1 MAALSR
7 SRPSVTR
14 SRRRGLWFERIMAII
29 ALINFLLVC
38 FDLSYIRFRDMYLEA
53 SPELTTWYGAN
64 FKGIEPERSTQSYLK
79 TVDQL
84 EEQVSQTGLQ
94 SSPAMRLLQG
104 LRTQSEAMIDE
115 NPFQVANKSGTLE
128 RIKNLMRDRT
138 NQDSAKDAFNTFW
151 SQDYF
156 DDKSYTQEIAF
167 FNSEIKPLME
177 TNYFRRIDF
186 DGAPLD
192 WFWKIDVWF
201 IGIFGI
207 ELLARSFY
215 LRQRYENISWLDA
228 LLWRWYDLLMVI
240 PFSAIRIPWLALSRI
255 IPVAIRLDRAGLVD
269 LEPFQN
275 RINRFFISQVAIE
288 LTEVVILRV
297 IDQAQNLIRNGDVA
311 RWIMATGAGRRYIDI
326 NGVNEVQIISQRL
339 TSLLVDQVL
348 PQIKPEIDA
357 FLSHSVSQAM
367 EQAPGYKSFRQIPGI
382 GDLPN
387 QISQQV
393 VSQLSANLYD
403 ALRGALS
410 DEKGAALMQAI
421 VTKLGDTL
429 RAEAQQDDT
438 VEELQSL
445 SVALLEEIKIN
456 YVKQVAAEDWEVL
469 EEKRYRLYDVTQ
481 KSSLGK

>member
-7 SRPSVTR
+7 SRPATPPR
-14 SRRRGLWFERIMAII
+14 RRRGLWFERIMAVI

-38 FDLSYIRFRDMYLEA
+38 FDLSYIRFRDMYLDA
-53 SPELTTWYGAN
+53 SPELTTWYGAT
-64 FKGIEPERSTQSYLK
+64 FKGIEPERSTQTYLK

-84 EEQVSQTGLQ
+84 EEQVAQTGLQ
-94 SSPAMRLLQG
+94 SSQARVLMEE

-138 NQDSAKDAFNTFW
+138 NKTSAKDAFNTFW
-151 SQDYF
+151 SQSYF
-156 DDKSYTQEIAF
+156 NTKSYTQEIAF
-167 FNSEIKPLME
+167 FNSEVKPLME

-192 WFWKIDVWF
+192 WFWKIDIWF
-201 IGIFGI
+201 IGIFGV

-228 LLWRWYDLLMVI
+228 LLWRWYDLLLVI
-240 PFSAIRIPWLALSRI
+240 PFSAMRLPWLAMSRI

-269 LEPFQN
+269 LEPFRN

-288 LTEVVILRV
+288 LTEVVVLRV

-311 RWIMATGAGRRYIDI
+311 RWVMATGAGRRYIDI
-326 NGVNEVQIISQRL
+326 NGVNEVQVISQRI
-339 TSLLVDQVL
+339 TSLMVDQVL

-357 FLSHSVSQAM
+357 LLNHSVSQAM
-367 EQAPGYKSFRQIPGI
+367 NQAPGYKNFRQIPGI

-393 VSQLSANLYD
+393 VSQLSANLYE
-403 ALRGALS
+403 ALKGALA
-410 DEKGAALMQAI
+410 DEKGAALMQKM
-421 VTKLGDTL
+421 VVKLGDTL
-429 RAEAQQDDT
+429 RSEVQQDNT

-456 YVKQVAAEDWEVL
+456 YVKQIAAEDWEVL

-481 KSSLGK
+481 KSSNGQ